1 MRRHPALLLIVLL
14 AALPAAAQFG
24 ERIEVHLISIYAT
37 AYDGKGNQ
45 IQGLTK
51 DDFEILEDGKAQ
63 KITHFLEVQG
73 RRPVQMF
80 TQGEKVEPVPDEPLP
95 PRTQE
100 LLAEKYVFYIDNLN
114 IHPIQRNQVLDK
126 LAVFI
131 EERFTGEPL
140 GMVVTFERSLNIRTP
155 FTNDPAVL
163 IQALEEV
170 KRLTGEAP
178 ARMNAR
184 VDIIDRIEESTN
196 FNQAMAYVNGYAME
210 VRNETNITLKILKDF
225 VLGMAGVT
233 GRKSLVYVCSGLPQV
248 PGIELYHYLQSKYPD
263 KNNMIFT
270 STNDITSVY
279 KGVIN
284 TANAS
289 GVSFFTL
296 DVGGL
301 RSLGGQGIAESKL
314 QAYEISTSIESHN
327 LTDPLSAMAQ
337 DTGGVPIINTND
349 FTKGLKK
356 ISTAMDNYYFIGYQ
370 RSRSL
375 EDRLHTLNVKLKN
388 KKAYQINFKRGFMDK
403 SLDSSATDNLVSAL
417 VVPMVENPHGVRVE
431 FSPPRP
437 LQREAFSLPVTVF
450 VPFSTITLLQQGTAW
465 VGELRF
471 GFISRDEGG
480 DRSEV
485 IWKAHSFNIPDGP
498 YQALKD
504 KEFTY
509 QAELAILPGASTVGV
524 SVVNPADSLQSIVLE
539 QVVISTKGVKR

>member
-1 MRRHPALLLIVLL
+1 
-14 AALPAAAQFG
+14 
-24 ERIEVHLISIYAT
+24 
-37 AYDGKGNQ
+37 
-45 IQGLTK
+45 
-51 DDFEILEDGKAQ
+51 
-63 KITHFLEVQG
+63 
-73 RRPVQMF
+73 
-80 TQGEKVEPVPDEPLP
+80 
-95 PRTQE
+95 
-100 LLAEKYVFYIDNLN
+100 
-114 IHPIQRNQVLDK
+114 
-126 LAVFI
+126 
-131 EERFTGEPL
+131 
-140 GMVVTFERSLNIRTP
+140 
-155 FTNDPAVL
+155 
-163 IQALEEV
+163 
-170 KRLTGEAP
+170 
-178 ARMNAR
+178 
-184 VDIIDRIEESTN
+184 
-196 FNQAMAYVNGYAME
+196 
-210 VRNETNITLKILKDF
+210 
-225 VLGMAGVT
+225 
-233 GRKSLVYVCSGLPQV
+233 
-248 PGIELYHYLQSKYPD
+248 
-263 KNNMIFT
+263 
-270 STNDITSVY
+270 
-279 KGVIN
+279 
-284 TANAS
+284 
-289 GVSFFTL
+289 
-296 DVGGL
+296 
-301 RSLGGQGIAESKL
+301 
-314 QAYEISTSIESHN
+314 
-327 LTDPLSAMAQ
+327 MAQ

-450 VPFSTITLLQQGTAW
+450 VPFSTITLLQQGTAG

>member
-126 LAVFI
+126 LAAFI

-301 RSLGGQGIAESKL
+301 RSPGRQGIA
-314 QAYEISTSIESHN
+314 
-327 LTDPLSAMAQ
+327 
-337 DTGGVPIINTND
+337 
-349 FTKGLKK
+349 
-356 ISTAMDNYYFIGYQ
+356 
-370 RSRSL
+370 
-375 EDRLHTLNVKLKN
+375 
-388 KKAYQINFKRGFMDK
+388 
-403 SLDSSATDNLVSAL
+403 
-417 VVPMVENPHGVRVE
+417 
-431 FSPPRP
+431 
-437 LQREAFSLPVTVF
+437 
-450 VPFSTITLLQQGTAW
+450 
-465 VGELRF
+465 
-471 GFISRDEGG
+471 
-480 DRSEV
+480 
-485 IWKAHSFNIPDGP
+485 
-498 YQALKD
+498 
-504 KEFTY
+504 
-509 QAELAILPGASTVGV
+509 
-524 SVVNPADSLQSIVLE
+524 
-539 QVVISTKGVKR
+539 

>member
-126 LAVFI
+126 LAAFI

-314 QAYEISTSIESHN
+314 QAYEISTTIESHN